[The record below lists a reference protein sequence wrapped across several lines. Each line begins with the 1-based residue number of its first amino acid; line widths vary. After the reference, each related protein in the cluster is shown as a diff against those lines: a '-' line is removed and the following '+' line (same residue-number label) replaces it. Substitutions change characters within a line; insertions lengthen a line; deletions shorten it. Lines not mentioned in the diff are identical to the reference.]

1 MKKVSLV
8 LVVFFLTT
16 LSGKLEANDICGDYG
31 DACME
36 DCDTYYTGNTIWD
49 GAGRLWCRA
58 ECETS
63 EAFCRYGEFLV
74 ETF

>member
-1 MKKVSLV
+1 MKK
-8 LVVFFLTT
+8 
-16 LSGKLEANDICGDYG
+16 LSIVIMAVILSSYTGSAEARDVCGDYG

-36 DCDTYYTGNTIWD
+36 DCNTYYTGDTAWD

-58 ECETS
+58 ECEIS

-74 ETF
+74 NTF